1 MGQVLP
7 DIVSFNASLSACEKL
22 QQWSQAS
29 EPAEYDVKYLP
40 SGYVN
45 SLLLKMACEIVDFPI
60 KNGDFQ

>member
-29 EPAEYDVKYLP
+29 EPAEMFYSFVL
-40 SGYVN
+40 
-45 SLLLKMACEIVDFPI
+45 
-60 KNGDFQ
+60 FQSMM